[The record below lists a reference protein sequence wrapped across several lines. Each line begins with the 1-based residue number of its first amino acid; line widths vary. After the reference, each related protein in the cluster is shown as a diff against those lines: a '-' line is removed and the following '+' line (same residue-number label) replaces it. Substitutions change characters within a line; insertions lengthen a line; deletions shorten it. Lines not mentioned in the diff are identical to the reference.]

1 MIRSY
6 KDKLTRSIAEGSVK
20 KGFPPQ
26 LIRRAQLLL
35 NALDVAAELDDLRL
49 PPGNRL
55 HALEKDR
62 KGQHSLSINMQFRI
76 CFRWVDGGAE
86 DVEIVDYH

>member
-6 KDKLTRSIAEGSVK
+6 KDKLTRSIAEGTVK
-20 KGFPPQ
+20 KGFPGQ
-26 LIRRAQLLL
+26 LVRRAQLLL
-35 NALDVAAELDDLRL
+35 NALDAAAELDDLRF

-62 KGQHSLSINMQFRI
+62 KGQYSLSINMQFRI
-76 CFRWVDGGAE
+76 CFRWVDGSAE

>member
-26 LIRRAQLLL
+26 LVRRAQLLL

>member
-6 KDKLTRSIAEGSVK
+6 KDKVTRSIADGTVK
-20 KGFPPQ
+20 KGFPAQ

-35 NALDVAAELDDLRL
+35 NALDAAAALEDLRF

-55 HALEKDR
+55 HALDKDR

-76 CFRWVDGGAE
+76 CFYWVEGGAE

>member
-6 KDKLTRSIAEGSVK
+6 KDKLTRSIAEGTVK
-20 KGFPPQ
+20 KGFPVQ
-26 LIRRAQLLL
+26 LVRRAQLLL
-35 NALDVAAELDDLRL
+35 NALDAAAELDDLRF

-62 KGQHSLSINMQFRI
+62 KGQYSLSINMQFRI
-76 CFRWVDGGAE
+76 CFRWVDGSAE

>member
-6 KDKLTRSIAEGSVK
+6 KDKFTRSIADGTVK
-20 KGFPPQ
+20 KGFPAQ
-26 LIRRAQLLL
+26 LVRRAQLLL
-35 NALDVAAELDDLRL
+35 NALDVAAVLEDLRF

-55 HALEKDR
+55 HALDKDR

-76 CFRWVDGGAE
+76 CFRWVEGGAE

>member
-6 KDKLTRSIAEGSVK
+6 KDKFTRSIADGTLK
-20 KGFPPQ
+20 KGFPGQ
-26 LIRRAQLLL
+26 LVRRAQLLL
-35 NALDVAAELDDLRL
+35 NALDAAAELDDLRF

>member
-1 MIRSY
+1 MIRRY
-6 KDKLTRSIAEGSVK
+6 KDKFTRSIADGTVK
-20 KGFPPQ
+20 KCFPAQ
-26 LIRRAQLLL
+26 LVRRAQLLL
-35 NALDVAAELDDLRL
+35 NALDAATELEDLRF

-76 CFRWVDGGAE
+76 CFRWVDGWAE